1 MLSFCLFLAESLF
14 LLVLSLSGL
23 SRSLEMDLGS
33 LIDQD
38 LLLPDEL
45 PQEAPVHFCSPLAHV
60 LSDRCNEVGR
70 PQSQK
75 T

>member
-14 LLVLSLSGL
+14 LLVLSLPGL

-38 LLLPDEL
+38 LLLSDEL
-45 PQEAPVHFCSPLAHV
+45 PREPPLHFCSPLARV
-60 LSDRCNEVGR
+60 LSDRCNEVPW